1 MKNIKVKVMA
11 IMLVVVMVFTGCA
24 TQQSDIKINADGTG
38 KVTVNVEIDEEAYID
53 ATLKMLKAS
62 GLSNVEIALY
72 EKELRKELPK
82 SFAEAG
88 AKKVVRDGKTYYQIT
103 RNQTIKKGNLS
114 QDITE
119 GGEGYVTTDTFYLK
133 MDFAS
138 QMNDLGGMDAGMVD
152 GDIAS
157 QFKAAGLDMDSL
169 VKMTVNV
176 EMPKAIVATTGTIS
190 ETNKNIA
197 IFDVK
202 ISKNQ
207 TLFATTNSN
216 VTLETAKAKYKADN
230 TISKPSVK
238 KLKANKVSKKAKKA
252 TATLKF
258 SKVSGAKKYQV
269 QYSTKGSFKGAK
281 TKTIK
286 KTTYKLTKLKKG
298 TKYYVRVRAIKYNM
312 SKDTVYSKWTKKKA
326 VKTKK

>member
-1 MKNIKVKVMA
+1 
-11 IMLVVVMVFTGCA
+11 MVFKP
-24 TQQSDIKINADGTG
+24 KIDDRYSKEDVVSHSGESIDAIPINKANEIYDYIDN
-38 KVTVNVEIDEEAYID
+38 KVQVVGIDEVQFFDEEVVNVAVDLA
-53 ATLKMLKAS
+53 
-62 GLSNVEIALY
+62 N
-72 EKELRKELPK
+72 
-82 SFAEAG
+82 
-88 AKKVVRDGKTYYQIT
+88 
-103 RNQTIKKGNLS
+103 KG
-114 QDITE
+114 IR
-119 GGEGYVTTDTFYLK
+119 V
-133 MDFAS
+133 
-138 QMNDLGGMDAGMVD
+138 
-152 GDIAS
+152 I
-157 QFKAAGLDMDSL
+157 AAGLDMDSL

-197 IFDVK
+197 TFDVK

-298 TKYYVRVRAIKYNM
+298 TKYYVRVRAVKYNM

>member
-1 MKNIKVKVMA
+1 MQ
-11 IMLVVVMVFTGCA
+11 L
-24 TQQSDIKINADGTG
+24 
-38 KVTVNVEIDEEAYID
+38 
-53 ATLKMLKAS
+53 
-62 GLSNVEIALY
+62 
-72 EKELRKELPK
+72 
-82 SFAEAG
+82 
-88 AKKVVRDGKTYYQIT
+88 
-103 RNQTIKKGNLS
+103 
-114 QDITE
+114 
-119 GGEGYVTTDTFYLK
+119 
-133 MDFAS
+133 
-138 QMNDLGGMDAGMVD
+138 
-152 GDIAS
+152 
-157 QFKAAGLDMDSL
+157 
-169 VKMTVNV
+169 
-176 EMPKAIVATTGTIS
+176 
-190 ETNKNIA
+190 
-197 IFDVK
+197 
-202 ISKNQ
+202 
-207 TLFATTNSN
+207 N

-298 TKYYVRVRAIKYNM
+298 TKYYVRVRAVKYNM